1 MRRIDMEKAKE
12 ILRLHHQYELSH
24 REIAEATGCSVGTV
38 SNVLTK
44 AKEAGIGYPTFL
56 GAKELGI
63 ALYPPVAA
71 ENGQAKPEPDLGY
84 IHREMQKK
92 GVTLT
97 LLWEEYKAEH
107 PDGYML
113 TQFCKRYSD
122 FRKEND
128 VYMRKHYKAG
138 ERMLVDWAGL
148 CMQYTDA
155 KGKEIPVYLFVADLP
170 ASSCLYAEPF
180 RDQGEKSWIDGHI
193 HAFAYYGGAPRILV
207 PDNTKTAVTKARYYD
222 PELNKTYRDMAGY
235 YGAVVIPARR
245 RKPKDKAPVETGV
258 QIVERRIIAKL
269 RNRRFLSYEELCI
282 AVREEL
288 EAVNTRQFQKL
299 PTNRRTLFLE
309 TERDT
314 LLPLP
319 QAKYEYAQFKKVKAA
334 FDYHV
339 PYDKH
344 YYSLPYQYAG
354 KQVEV
359 RATSRMIE
367 VLYGGDRVALHVRS
381 YEPYARYVT
390 DPAHMPEKHRAVSEW
405 SPERFVSWAAK
416 TGENTARY
424 IKALLEQRDHPEQ
437 AYKTCAGI
445 LRLADTIGARQMEE
459 ACGRAMEQNI
469 YSYKY
474 FDILLKNMA
483 AKTARPIPHQ
493 NLRGKGYYG
502 GGCNA

>member
-44 AKEAGIGYPTFL
+44 AKEAGVGYPTPL
-56 GAKELGI
+56 SAKELGSL
-63 ALYPPVAA
+63 LYPPVSAGK
-71 ENGQAKPEPDLGY
+71 GQVKPDLDLGY

-97 LLWEEYKAEH
+97 LLWEEYKTEH

-138 ERMLVDWAGL
+138 ERMLVDWAGQT
-148 CMQYTDA
+148 MKYTDA
-155 KGKEIPVYLFVADLP
+155 KGKEVPVHLFVSDLP
-170 ASSCLYAEPF
+170 ASSYLYVEAF
-180 RDQGEKSWIDGHI
+180 RGQGEKSWIDGHI
-193 HAFAYYGGAPRILV
+193 HAFAHYGGVPRILV

-282 AVREEL
+282 AVCEEL
-288 EAVNTRQFQKL
+288 ETVNTRQFQKL
-299 PTNRRTLFLE
+299 LTNRRALFLE
-309 TERDT
+309 TERDA
-314 LLPLP
+314 LMPLS
-319 QAKYEYAQFKKVKAA
+319 QSKYEYAAFKKVKAA

-344 YYSLPYQYAG
+344 YYSIPYLYAG
-354 KQVEV
+354 KHVEI

-367 VLYGGDRVALHVRS
+367 VLYGGERIALHARS
-381 YEPYARYVT
+381 YDRYARYVT
-390 DPAHMPEKHRAVSEW
+390 EYAHMPKRHRVVSEW
-405 SPERFVSWAAK
+405 SPERFASWAAK
-416 TGENTARY
+416 TGPSTERY
-424 IKALLEQRDHPEQ
+424 IKTLLAQRDHPEQ

-445 LRLADTIGARQMEE
+445 LRLADTIGAEQMEE
-459 ACGRAMEQNI
+459 ACGRALEQNI
-469 YSYKY
+469 YTYKY
-474 FDILLKNMA
+474 FDILLRNMT
-483 AKTARPIPHQ
+483 AKTSRPISHQ

-502 GGCNA
+502 GGSHA